1 MPNYR
6 RANAEG
12 GCYFFTVN
20 TLRRQPLLIE
30 EDVRAALRDAI
41 EYVRTTL
48 PFVIDAWVLLPDHL
62 HCVWTLPPD
71 DADFATRWK
80 LIKTKVTQQ
89 CGDRLMRDKY
99 MTARRKE
106 KRQGT
111 LWQNRYWEHQIR
123 DEHDF
128 ARHVD
133 YVHWNPVKHGHVKCV
148 ADWPHSSFHRY
159 VKEGIYPHDW
169 VGRVTP
175 AVEQDVGRVTPAV
188 TRDNKA
194 EFGE

>member
-1 MPNYR
+1 M
-6 RANAEG
+6 
-12 GCYFFTVN
+12 N
-20 TLRRQPLLIE
+20 TLRRQPFLVDA
-30 EDVRAALRDAI
+30 DVRAALREAI
-41 EYVRTTL
+41 ESVRTTL
-48 PFVIDAWVLLPDHL
+48 PFAIDAWVLLPDHL
-62 HCVWTLPPD
+62 HCLWTLPPG

-89 CGDRLMRDKY
+89 CGDRLMRYEY
-99 MTARRKE
+99 MTARRKA
-106 KRQGT
+106 KRQGS
-111 LWQNRYWEHQIR
+111 LWQHRYWEHQKIR
-123 DEHDF
+123 DERDF

-148 ADWPHSSFHRY
+148 ADWPYSSFHRY

-175 AVEQDVGRVTPAV
+175 AA
-188 TRDNKA
+188 TRDA